1 MYINESLTRCYDGY
15 TQNPTRQLG
24 ACTQTN
30 NKNAKIRIYMT
41 QASAAPVFTHITPEN
56 TKQCVFEVYYYCY
69 ESVSVLLS
77 TV

>member
-1 MYINESLTRCYDGY
+1 MMVTPK
-15 TQNPTRQLG
+15 TQPDNRAPE
-24 ACTQTN
+24 TN
-30 NKNAKIRIYMT
+30 NKNAKIRIHMT